1 MRDISGLPGRPG
13 QKESSGEALGPL
25 YEEPQVMHEP
35 IIRTTLYRLSVA
47 LAALAMVAAFV
58 PSIAAA
64 KTVEIKMSDTPPK
77 FLPVTVTIDK
87 GDTVEWINNA
97 QSLHSVTTNPGVAQ
111 DPKDVSLPS
120 GAKPFDSGFMPPGA
134 KWSYT
139 FTVPGT
145 YKYLCLPH
153 EKDHMVGVVE
163 VK

>member
-1 MRDISGLPGRPG
+1 MRELT
-13 QKESSGEALGPL
+13 
-25 YEEPQVMHEP
+25 V
-35 IIRTTLYRLSVA
+35 RTAFRRAGAA
-47 LAALAMVAAFV
+47 LAALILVAGAV

-64 KTVEIKMSDTPPK
+64 KTVEIKMTDTPPK
-77 FLPVTVTIDK
+77 FVPLTVTIQK

-97 QSLHSVTTNPGVAQ
+97 ASLHSVTTNPAVAQ
-111 DPKDVSLPS
+111 DPKDVSAPKD
-120 GAKPFDSGFMPPGA
+120 AKPFDSGFMPPGA

-153 EKDHMVGVVE
+153 EKDKMTGIVV

>member
-1 MRDISGLPGRPG
+1 MR
-13 QKESSGEALGPL
+13 
-25 YEEPQVMHEP
+25 EP
-35 IIRTTLYRLSVA
+35 IVRTAFYRAS
-47 LAALAMVAAFV
+47 AALAVLILVAGAV

-64 KTVEIKMSDTPPK
+64 KTVEIKMTDTPPK
-77 FLPVTVTIDK
+77 FIPMSVTIQK

-97 QSLHSVTTNPGVAQ
+97 QSLHSVTTNPAVAQ
-111 DPKDVSLPS
+111 DPKDVSAPKD
-120 GAKPFDSGFMPPGA
+120 AKPFDSGFMPPGA

-153 EKDHMVGVVE
+153 EKDKMTGIVV

>member
-1 MRDISGLPGRPG
+1 MHQPIMRT
-13 QKESSGEALGPL
+13 PL
-25 YEEPQVMHEP
+25 Y
-35 IIRTTLYRLSVA
+35 RFSVA
-47 LAALAMVAAFV
+47 LAALAMVAALM
-58 PSIAAA
+58 PSLAAA
-64 KTVEIKMSDTPPK
+64 KTVEVKMTDTPPK
-77 FLPVTVTIDK
+77 FVPLTVTIQK

-97 QSLHSVTTNPGVAQ
+97 QSLHSVTTNPAVAQ
-111 DPKDVSLPS
+111 APKDVSLPS

-153 EKDHMVGVVE
+153 EKDHMIGVVV

>member
-1 MRDISGLPGRPG
+1 
-13 QKESSGEALGPL
+13 
-25 YEEPQVMHEP
+25 MHEP
-35 IIRTTLYRLSVA
+35 KVRNVIGRISAT

-77 FLPVTVTIDK
+77 FLPMSVTIDK

-97 QSLHSVTTNPGVAQ
+97 QSLHSVTTNSSVAQ
-111 DPKDVSLPS
+111 DPKDVSLPA

-139 FTVPGT
+139 FTVPGPT
-145 YKYLCLPH
+145 NTSACRMKKTTWWASSRLNKYPKSPAKALPR
-153 EKDHMVGVVE
+153 VGC
-163 VK
+163 

>member
-1 MRDISGLPGRPG
+1 MRELT
-13 QKESSGEALGPL
+13 
-25 YEEPQVMHEP
+25 V
-35 IIRTTLYRLSVA
+35 RTAFRRVGAT
-47 LAALAMVAAFV
+47 LAALIFVAGAV

-64 KTVEIKMSDTPPK
+64 KTVEIKMTDTPPK
-77 FLPVTVTIDK
+77 FVPETVTIQK

-97 QSLHSVTTNPGVAQ
+97 ASLHSVTTNPAVAQ
-111 DPKDVSLPS
+111 DPKDVSSPA
-120 GAKPFDSGFMPPGA
+120 GAKPFDSGFMTPGA

-153 EKDHMVGVVE
+153 EKDHMVGIVV

>member
-1 MRDISGLPGRPG
+1 
-13 QKESSGEALGPL
+13 
-25 YEEPQVMHEP
+25 MHLP
-35 IIRTTLYRLSVA
+35 IIRTPLYRFSLA
-47 LAALAMVAAFV
+47 LAALAMVATLM
-58 PSIAAA
+58 PSLAAA
-64 KTVEIKMSDTPPK
+64 KTVEVKMTDTPPK
-77 FLPVTVTIDK
+77 FVPLTVTIQK

-97 QSLHSVTTNPGVAQ
+97 QSLHSVTTNPAVAQ

-139 FTVPGT
+139 FTIPGT

-153 EKDHMVGVVE
+153 EKDHMIGVVV

>member
-1 MRDISGLPGRPG
+1 
-13 QKESSGEALGPL
+13 
-25 YEEPQVMHEP
+25 MHQP
-35 IIRTTLYRLSVA
+35 IIRTPLYRFSVA
-47 LAALAMVAAFV
+47 LAALTMIAALV
-58 PSIAAA
+58 PSLAAA
-64 KTVEIKMSDTPPK
+64 KTVEVKMTDTPPK
-77 FLPVTVTIDK
+77 FVPLTVTIQK

-97 QSLHSVTTNPGVAQ
+97 QSLHSVTTNPAVAQ

-153 EKDHMVGVVE
+153 EKDHMIGVVV

>member
-1 MRDISGLPGRPG
+1 MRELR
-13 QKESSGEALGPL
+13 
-25 YEEPQVMHEP
+25 V
-35 IIRTTLYRLSVA
+35 RTTFRGVGAA
-47 LAALAMVAAFV
+47 LAALILVVGAV

-77 FLPVTVTIDK
+77 FIPMTVTIQK

-97 QSLHSVTTNPGVAQ
+97 ASLHSVTTNPAVAQ
-111 DPKDVSLPS
+111 DPKDVSAPA
-120 GAKPFDSGFMPPGA
+120 GAKPFDSGFMTPGG

-153 EKDHMVGVVE
+153 EKDHMTGIVV

>member
-1 MRDISGLPGRPG
+1 MREQR
-13 QKESSGEALGPL
+13 
-25 YEEPQVMHEP
+25 V
-35 IIRTTLYRLSVA
+35 RTVFRRVGSA
-47 LAALAMVAAFV
+47 LAALIFVAGAV

-64 KTVEIKMSDTPPK
+64 KTVEVKMTDTPPK
-77 FLPVTVTIDK
+77 FVPETVTIHK

-97 QSLHSVTTNPGVAQ
+97 ASLHSVTTNPAVAQ
-111 DPKDVSLPS
+111 DPKDVSLPA
-120 GAKPFDSGFMPPGA
+120 GAKPFDSGFMTPGA

-153 EKDHMVGVVE
+153 EKDHMIGIVV

>member
-1 MRDISGLPGRPG
+1 LN
-13 QKESSGEALGPL
+13 PL
-25 YEEPQVMHEP
+25 YEEPQVMRES
-35 IIRTTLYRLSVA
+35 IIRTALYRLSAA
-47 LAALAMVAAFV
+47 LAALVMVAALV

-77 FLPVTVTIDK
+77 FMPLTVTIDK

-97 QSLHSVTTNPGVAQ
+97 QSLHSVTTNPSVAQ
-111 DPKDVSLPS
+111 DPKDVSLPN
-120 GAKPFDSGFMPPGA
+120 GAKAFDSGFMPPGA
-134 KWSYT
+134 KWSFR

-153 EKDHMVGVVE
+153 EKDHMVGVVV

>member
-1 MRDISGLPGRPG
+1 MR
-13 QKESSGEALGPL
+13 
-25 YEEPQVMHEP
+25 EP
-35 IIRTTLYRLSVA
+35 IVRTAFYRAS
-47 LAALAMVAAFV
+47 AALAILILVAGAM

-64 KTVEIKMSDTPPK
+64 KTVEIKMTDTPPK
-77 FLPVTVTIDK
+77 FMPMSVTIQK

-97 QSLHSVTTNPGVAQ
+97 QSLHSVTTNPAVAQ
-111 DPKDVSLPS
+111 DPKDVSAPKD
-120 GAKPFDSGFMPPGA
+120 AKPFDSGFMPPGA

-153 EKDHMVGVVE
+153 EKDKMTGIVV

>member
-1 MRDISGLPGRPG
+1 MC
-13 QKESSGEALGPL
+13 
-25 YEEPQVMHEP
+25 EPKV
-35 IIRTTLYRLSVA
+35 RTAFYRVS
-47 LAALAMVAAFV
+47 AALATLMLLAVGAV

-64 KTVEIKMSDTPPK
+64 KTVEIKMTDTPPK
-77 FLPVTVTIDK
+77 FMPMTVTIQK

-97 QSLHSVTTNPGVAQ
+97 ASLHSVTTNPAVAQ
-111 DPKDVSLPS
+111 DPKDVSAPKD
-120 GAKPFDSGFMPPGA
+120 AKPFDSGFMPPGA

-153 EKDHMVGVVE
+153 EKDQMTGIVV

>member
-1 MRDISGLPGRPG
+1 MRKPIF
-13 QKESSGEALGPL
+13 QSSFYRASAVLAVLALL
-25 YEEPQVMHEP
+25 V
-35 IIRTTLYRLSVA
+35 L
-47 LAALAMVAAFV
+47 
-58 PSIAAA
+58 PSIASA

-77 FLPVTVTIDK
+77 FEPMSVTIQK

-97 QSLHSVTTNPGVAQ
+97 QSLHSVTTNPAVAQ
-111 DPKDVSLPS
+111 DPKDVSSPA

-134 KWSYT
+134 KWSNT

-153 EKDHMVGVVE
+153 EKDKMTGIVV

>member
-1 MRDISGLPGRPG
+1 MR
-13 QKESSGEALGPL
+13 
-25 YEEPQVMHEP
+25 EPKVR
-35 IIRTTLYRLSVA
+35 IAFYRVSAA
-47 LAALAMVAAFV
+47 LAALMLLAAGAV

-77 FLPVTVTIDK
+77 FMPMTVTIHK

-97 QSLHSVTTNPGVAQ
+97 ASLHSVTTNPEVAQ
-111 DPKDVSLPS
+111 DPKDVSLPKD
-120 GAKPFDSGFMPPGA
+120 AKPFDSGFMPPGA

-153 EKDHMVGVVE
+153 EKDQMTGIVV

>member
-1 MRDISGLPGRPG
+1 MR
-13 QKESSGEALGPL
+13 
-25 YEEPQVMHEP
+25 EP
-35 IIRTTLYRLSVA
+35 IVRTAFYHAS
-47 LAALAMVAAFV
+47 AALAVLILVAGAM

-64 KTVEIKMSDTPPK
+64 KTVEIKMTDTPPK
-77 FLPVTVTIDK
+77 FMPMSVTIQK

-97 QSLHSVTTNPGVAQ
+97 QSLHSVTTNPAVAQ
-111 DPKDVSLPS
+111 DPKDVSAPKD
-120 GAKPFDSGFMPPGA
+120 AKPFDSGFMPPGA

-153 EKDHMVGVVE
+153 EKDKMTGIVV

>member
-1 MRDISGLPGRPG
+1 
-13 QKESSGEALGPL
+13 
-25 YEEPQVMHEP
+25 MHQP
-35 IIRTTLYRLSVA
+35 IIRTPLYRFSVA
-47 LAALAMVAAFV
+47 LAALAMVAALM
-58 PSIAAA
+58 PSLAAA
-64 KTVEIKMSDTPPK
+64 KTVEVKMTDTPPK
-77 FLPVTVTIDK
+77 FVPLTVTIQK

-97 QSLHSVTTNPGVAQ
+97 QSLHSVTTNPAVAQ

-153 EKDHMVGVVE
+153 EKDHMIGVVV

>member
-1 MRDISGLPGRPG
+1 MRELT
-13 QKESSGEALGPL
+13 
-25 YEEPQVMHEP
+25 V
-35 IIRTTLYRLSVA
+35 RTAFRRVGAT
-47 LAALAMVAAFV
+47 LAALIFVAGAV

-64 KTVEIKMSDTPPK
+64 KTVEVKMTDTPPK
-77 FLPVTVTIDK
+77 FVPLTVTIDK

-97 QSLHSVTTNPGVAQ
+97 VSLHSVTTNPAVAQ
-111 DPKDVSLPS
+111 DPKDVSSPA
-120 GAKPFDSGFMPPGA
+120 GAKPFDSGFMTPGV

-153 EKDHMVGVVE
+153 EKYHMVGIVV

>member
-1 MRDISGLPGRPG
+1 MR
-13 QKESSGEALGPL
+13 
-25 YEEPQVMHEP
+25 EP
-35 IIRTTLYRLSVA
+35 IVRTAFYHAS
-47 LAALAMVAAFV
+47 AALAVLILVAGGM

-64 KTVEIKMSDTPPK
+64 KTVEIKMTDTPPK
-77 FLPVTVTIDK
+77 FMPMSVTIQK

-97 QSLHSVTTNPGVAQ
+97 QSLHSVTTNPAVAQ
-111 DPKDVSLPS
+111 DPKDVSAPKD
-120 GAKPFDSGFMPPGA
+120 AKPFDSGFMPPGA

-153 EKDHMVGVVE
+153 EKDKMTGIVV

>member
-1 MRDISGLPGRPG
+1 MS
-13 QKESSGEALGPL
+13 
-25 YEEPQVMHEP
+25 EPKV
-35 IIRTTLYRLSVA
+35 RSAFYRASAA
-47 LAALAMVAAFV
+47 LAALMLVAGAA

-64 KTVEIKMSDTPPK
+64 KTVEIKMTDTPPK
-77 FLPVTVTIDK
+77 FIPMTVIVKK

-97 QSLHSVTTNPGVAQ
+97 ASLHSVTTNPAVAQ
-111 DPKDVSLPS
+111 DPKDVSLPKE
-120 GAKPFDSGFMPPGA
+120 AKPFDSGFMPPGA

-153 EKDHMVGVVE
+153 EKDKMTGVVV

>member
-1 MRDISGLPGRPG
+1 
-13 QKESSGEALGPL
+13 
-25 YEEPQVMHEP
+25 MHQP
-35 IIRTTLYRLSVA
+35 IIRTPLYRFSVA
-47 LAALAMVAAFV
+47 LAALAMVAALM
-58 PSIAAA
+58 PSLAAA
-64 KTVEIKMSDTPPK
+64 KTVEVKMTDTPPK
-77 FLPVTVTIDK
+77 FVPLTVTIQK

-97 QSLHSVTTNPGVAQ
+97 QSLHSVTTNPAVAR

-153 EKDHMVGVVE
+153 EKDHMIGVVV

>member
-1 MRDISGLPGRPG
+1 MRELT
-13 QKESSGEALGPL
+13 
-25 YEEPQVMHEP
+25 V
-35 IIRTTLYRLSVA
+35 RTAFRRVGAT
-47 LAALAMVAAFV
+47 LAALIFVAVAV

-64 KTVEIKMSDTPPK
+64 KTVEVKMTDTPPK
-77 FLPVTVTIDK
+77 FVPLTVTIDK

-97 QSLHSVTTNPGVAQ
+97 ASLHSVTTNPAVAQ
-111 DPKDVSLPS
+111 DPKDVSAPA
-120 GAKPFDSGFMPPGA
+120 GAKPFDSGFMTPGA

-153 EKDHMVGVVE
+153 EKDHMVGIVV